1 MTQVQF
7 VRDTEA
13 ARILGL
19 SPQTLRNWRCRHQG
33 PEYVKIGYAIRYK
46 IADLLDFAEK
56 GRVRHEAELAGKQR
70 S

>member
-33 PEYVKIGYAIRYK
+33 PEYVKIGYAI
-46 IADLLDFAEK
+46 ADLLDFAEK